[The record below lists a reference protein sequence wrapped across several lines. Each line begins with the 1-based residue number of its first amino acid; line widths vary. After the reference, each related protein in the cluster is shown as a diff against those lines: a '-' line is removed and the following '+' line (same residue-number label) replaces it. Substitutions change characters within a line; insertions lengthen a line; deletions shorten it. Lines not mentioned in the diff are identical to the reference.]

1 MVRWPNPMTVKE
13 LCVFL
18 GLTRFYRKFI
28 KGYAAIAAPLTSL
41 LCKDAFT
48 WTFESQIA
56 FDQLKSAMTNT
67 PVLALP
73 NFSEPFVIE
82 TNASGTAIGAVLM
95 QNKHPLA
102 YFSKG
107 LGPWLVHA
115 STYIWELHAIVAVV
129 RKWRQ
134 YLLGRSFT
142 ILTDHKS
149 LRELMTQVIQTRAA
163 LLPLQ
168 VIRVWLFYPVQGRRN
183 QRGGRRTFTGS
194 RTNRA
199 TAYSLSSSTR
209 FSQWY
214 KKIIGGYVGVSTAQE
229 FDSI

>member
-1 MVRWPNPMTVKE
+1 MTVKE

-107 LGPWLVHA
+107 LGP
-115 STYIWELHAIVAVV
+115 
-129 RKWRQ
+129 
-134 YLLGRSFT
+134 
-142 ILTDHKS
+142 
-149 LRELMTQVIQTRAA
+149 
-163 LLPLQ
+163 
-168 VIRVWLFYPVQGRRN
+168 
-183 QRGGRRTFTGS
+183 
-194 RTNRA
+194 
-199 TAYSLSSSTR
+199 
-209 FSQWY
+209 
-214 KKIIGGYVGVSTAQE
+214 
-229 FDSI
+229 

>member
-1 MVRWPNPMTVKE
+1 MEAIFQTLQQGEFYLKQSKCLFAQENIEYLGHIVSGKGVTPEPSKIQAMVRWPNPMTVKE

-107 LGPWLVHA
+107 LGP
-115 STYIWELHAIVAVV
+115 
-129 RKWRQ
+129 
-134 YLLGRSFT
+134 
-142 ILTDHKS
+142 
-149 LRELMTQVIQTRAA
+149 
-163 LLPLQ
+163 
-168 VIRVWLFYPVQGRRN
+168 
-183 QRGGRRTFTGS
+183 
-194 RTNRA
+194 
-199 TAYSLSSSTR
+199 
-209 FSQWY
+209 
-214 KKIIGGYVGVSTAQE
+214 
-229 FDSI
+229 